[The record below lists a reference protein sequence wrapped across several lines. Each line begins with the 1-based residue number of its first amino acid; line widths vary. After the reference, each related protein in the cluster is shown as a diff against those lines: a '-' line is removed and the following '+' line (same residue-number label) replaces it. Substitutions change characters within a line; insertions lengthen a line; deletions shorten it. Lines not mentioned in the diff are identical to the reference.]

1 MDKLKGAIEAAHL
14 IDRLE
19 RLSRSPDA
27 RTGLNP
33 AQWEALRYVVR
44 ANRFSRSPA
53 ALAGY
58 LGSTRGTV
66 SQTLIVLEDKGLITR
81 RSDARDRRSLELVVT
96 EEGQLMLASDPLIDL
111 AWDIAI
117 ASGDAVPQLVELL
130 RDALRQTIRR
140 NGGKSFGACRTCRH
154 FQRDAAKSSEMPHWC
169 GLLAEPLSDADGN
182 AICAEHQEPADRSD
196 EVGRSP

>member
-1 MDKLKGAIEAAHL
+1 MNDPKEALEAARL

-33 AQWEALRYVVR
+33 AQWEALRYAAR

-53 ALAGY
+53 ALADY

-66 SQTLIVLEDKGLITR
+66 SQTLIALEDKGLI
-81 RSDARDRRSLELVVT
+81 ARQQNPKDRRSLELVVT
-96 EEGQLMLASDPLIDL
+96 DAGHAMLAGDPLIDL
-111 AWDIAI
+111 ARDIA
-117 ASGDAVPQLVELL
+117 AGSGDDVSALVDLL
-130 RDALRQTIRR
+130 RATLRQTIRR

-154 FQRDAAKSSEMPHWC
+154 FQRNAVRSSTMPHRC
-169 GLLAEPLSDADGN
+169 GLLNEPLSDADGS
-182 AICAEHQEPADRSD
+182 AICAEHEEAGDRT
-196 EVGRSP
+196 GRRP